1 MTDQRNR
8 LPNGSLYKD
17 ATKQPYSH
25 IARLLDQ
32 DWEKDDEKTSK
43 FIVSGWSFRQTIQ
56 TFIGPVPDWWCPYDL
71 LGLFFSLLRPAPS
84 AANKNNFYLPL
95 TAVYGRWCSRIA
107 GHSGRKWKWTPDIQG
122 EGNLPYVFQCTWH
135 IEVDE
140 NTKQHWGQY
149 FLGASTAGDSF
160 ERLKGSEKYTGSWRE
175 RVQEARFN
183 MLFRCQKIPM
193 VQINDFKDK
202 TAPNMNK
209 AGGTM
214 VPFGNCAETYPF
226 AIRFLACVSP
236 QHGDYC
242 LLLTRFLA

>member
-17 ATKQPYSH
+17 ATKQPDSH

-32 DWEKDDEKTSK
+32 DWKKDDEKTSK

-107 GHSGRKWKWTPDIQG
+107 GHSERKWKWTPDIQG
-122 EGNLPYVFQCTWH
+122 EGSLPYVFQCTWH
-135 IEVDE
+135 TEVDE

-160 ERLKGSEKYTGSWRE
+160 ETLKDSERYTGSWRE

-202 TAPNMNK
+202 TAPNMK
-209 AGGTM
+209 IAGRAM